1 MKWRN
6 WWNVLQESRHWVV
19 LFCISNAFFTFM
31 AWLAY
36 PSTFKI
42 IAINMI
48 VFSCVSLYVGVYL
61 EKKKREKYKAYFYDF
76 IRKPSVEN
84 EKKLIKQVGDS
95 HRLVIADLANTLR
108 LLHDERTASKLHIH
122 HYETFIES
130 WVHEIKTPIALLTF
144 VTENRKDEMSSLV
157 YERLEHV
164 RMVVHENVEKILF
177 YARLQATHM
186 DYRLDQ
192 VLVSDVVE
200 ETLFDYQPL
209 LEENK
214 IKVVSETKDL
224 SIVTDEKILR
234 FILGQT
240 ISNSVKYVKEKE
252 EPIISIRTNVDPI
265 RNAYCLAIEDNGV
278 GVLTSDLPFIFDKGM
293 TGNHANQKQSTGIG
307 LYLVW
312 KLCEELN
319 IQVHVESQYD
329 KGFMI
334 QFLFPL
340 NEN

>member
-1 MKWRN
+1 MN

-19 LFCISNAFFTFM
+19 LLCISNAFFTFM

-36 PSTFKI
+36 PGTFKVI
-42 IAINMI
+42 VLNMI
-48 VFSCVSLYVGVYL
+48 VFSCVSLFVGIYW
-61 EKKKREKYKAYFYDF
+61 EKKKRKKYKTYFDHF

-84 EKKLIKQVGDS
+84 EMKLIKQVGDS
-95 HRLVIADLANTLR
+95 HRLVIADLANKLR
-108 LLHDERTASKLHIH
+108 LLHDELTASELHIQN
-122 HYETFIES
+122 YETFIES

-157 YERLEHV
+157 YERLEHA
-164 RMVVHENVEKILF
+164 RMTIDENVEKILF

-186 DYRLDQ
+186 DYRLDK
-192 VLVSDVVE
+192 VLVSDVIE

-214 IKVVSETKDL
+214 IEVFSGMKDI

-252 EPIISIRTNVDPI
+252 KPIISIRTNVDPI
-265 RNAYCLAIEDNGV
+265 RNAYCLEIEDNGI

-293 TGNHANQKQSTGIG
+293 TGNHTNQKQSTGIG

-312 KLCEELN
+312 KLCEALN
-319 IQVHVESQYD
+319 IQVHVESQYE
-329 KGFMI
+329 KGFTI